1 MELSLVQAG
10 RVEDG
15 EWHFRPERVAPEQ
28 AARALG
34 QQSALPDGRLVVALE
49 QPCYCKAGPCCE
61 NNEAG
66 TPGTMTPDGAFVPP
80 RQHY

>member
-1 MELSLVQAG
+1 MELPLVQAG
-10 RVEDG
+10 RVEEG
-15 EWHFRPERVAPEQ
+15 EWHFWPERVAP
-28 AARALG
+28 
-34 QQSALPDGRLVVALE
+34 PDGRLVVALE
-49 QPCYCKAGPCCE
+49 QPCYCKAGPCFE